1 MFPAMRCLLA
11 TAWAFVLTAKA
22 GAAMHLTEIMAS
34 NATGLTDEDGAHSD
48 WIELHNSGPGPVN
61 LRGWHL
67 TDDPLRATRWEFP
80 ELVLP
85 AGGFVVVFAS
95 GKDRSA
101 PGEELHTDFS
111 LAAEGEYL
119 ALTDP
124 AGQEADEFAPGFPPQ
139 VTGVSWGLVPGAVMG
154 THAYFYQATAGT
166 VNITSQRASE
176 QPVFS
181 EGSRTFT
188 APFTVTLSSP
198 QPGAQIFYT
207 LDGSEPATG
216 STLYTGPVVVMAT
229 TRLRAIARA
238 KTLMPSLAAGAA
250 YVRLAADAVP
260 ASSNLPL
267 MILDNFGAGRP
278 EYGSDAVWL
287 VFEPGGAA
295 NRTTLTVKPAIAA
308 AAYIKVRG
316 SSTASANKYSLAV
329 EARNE
334 AGGDRDF
341 PLLGLPADSDW
352 VLTAPYEYD
361 RALIRNS
368 LMYQLSNGAGRYAP
382 RTRQVE
388 LYLNTDG
395 GAVTAADYFGVYTL
409 TERIKRGGDRVD
421 VAEISPLDN
430 SGTAVT
436 GGYLLKIDRGDVGET
451 GFTAGGQTLYFVDPD
466 EPDITPPQKTWLT
479 YYLNNWRTAL
489 TAQDFFD
496 PQTGYAKWGDPASF
510 ADHHILNVAAKNV
523 DALRLSA
530 YLYKDRLGRLA
541 AGPLWDFDRSLE
553 STDGRDN
560 NFNTWRGET
569 GDLGTD
575 YFRYTWYNE
584 MFRDRNFWQ
593 HWIDR
598 CEELR
603 RGPLG
608 TARVQAVVD
617 AQAAELTE
625 AAARN
630 FLRWSDKPPRFGGW
644 AGEVANLR
652 GWFTSR
658 LAWMDNQF
666 TRPPV
671 ANTSGGP
678 APPGFQL
685 SLTSPSLTR
694 PGAVIYYT
702 TDGSDPRAF
711 DVTMGQQIVT
721 TTFIGLTHPVKVHL
735 PVADIGTDWRD
746 PDPFDDSAWWAG
758 IQGVGYD
765 DRTDYDPYIGF
776 NLESPPAE
784 RRMKGVTQTCYI
796 RMNFTATAA
805 QIAPLTFLKLRAR
818 CDDGMA
824 VWLNGTKLPAS
835 IKEPAGLTWNSGAT
849 SATADTTALQ
859 FTAFFL
865 QNPQAL
871 LREGDN
877 LLAIHGLDAA
887 ASSDFLIQVELLG
900 GYVPVDAPEAAPRA
914 MVWDG
919 PRTITETTH
928 LFARTYDP
936 AGPFNPWP
944 NTGAGSG
951 LTPVGSHWSAP
962 LRLSLLSGTVP
973 ASAAN
978 LTVLEIMYHPGALT
992 DAERSAGFS
1001 DRDEFEYL
1009 VLQNTGNAPVDLT
1022 GIHFTSGIEFVMPLG
1037 PSCVLAPG
1045 ERGILAKNRMALAM
1059 RMAPGLKVIG
1069 EYTDKLSNA
1078 GETLRLAAADGA
1090 IIFEVPWDN
1099 TPAWP
1104 QEADGAGY
1112 SLVRRGPGGDCA
1124 DPADWRR
1131 SLDPNGEAHSPAPLA
1146 FAAWQVIYFPSGG
1159 DPAPEADPD
1168 SDGVS
1173 NAVEYLSAT
1182 DPGSS
1187 RDAAAPVARTI
1198 SGPGGTVITEL
1209 TLRRRPGAAPW
1220 LLESSPDLVLWSEVG
1235 SSPVISPNTD
1245 GSESATWSLPQ
1256 TATRVCYRARAVIP
1270 GAR

>member
-1 MFPAMRCLLA
+1 MRCLLA
-11 TAWAFVLTAKA
+11 TAWAFVLVTKA

-80 ELVLP
+80 ELTLP
-85 AGGFVVVFAS
+85 EGGFVVVFAS

-139 VTGVSWGLVPGAVMG
+139 VTNVSWGLVPGAVMG
-154 THAYFYQATAGT
+154 THAYFYTATAGR

-181 EGSRTFT
+181 EASRTFT
-188 APFTVTLSSP
+188 APLTVTLSSP
-198 QPGAQIFYT
+198 QAGAQIFFT
-207 LDGSEPATG
+207 LDGSSPSTDSTRYTEPVLVT
-216 STLYTGPVVVMAT
+216 AT
-229 TRLRAIARA
+229 TRLRAITKAQD
-238 KTLMPSLAAGAA
+238 LMPSLIAGTA
-250 YVRLAADAVP
+250 YVQLAADAVP

-267 MILDNFGAGRP
+267 MILDNFSAARP
-278 EYGSDAVWL
+278 VYGSDAVWM

-295 NRTTLTVKPAIAA
+295 NRTTLTAQPAIAS

-316 SSTASANKYSLAV
+316 STTANANKYSLAV

-341 PLLGLPADSDW
+341 PVLGLPADSDW

-361 RALIRNS
+361 RALIRNP
-368 LMYQLSNGAGRYAP
+368 LMYQLSNEAGRYAP

-421 VAEISPLDN
+421 VAEISPRDN

-436 GGYLLKIDRGDVGET
+436 GGYILKIDRADPGET
-451 GFTAGGQTLYFVDPD
+451 GFTAGGQTLFFVDPD
-466 EPDITPPQKTWLT
+466 EPDITPAQRTWLT
-479 YYLNNWRTAL
+479 YHMNGWRTSL
-489 TAQDFFD
+489 SAQDFFD
-496 PQTGYAKWGDPASF
+496 PRTGYAKWGEPASF
-510 ADHHILNVAAKNV
+510 VDHHILNVAAKNV

-530 YLYKDRLGRLA
+530 YLHKDRLGRLA

-569 GDLGTD
+569 SDLGTD

-584 MFRDRNFWQ
+584 MFRDLNFWQ
-593 HWIDR
+593 QWIDR
-598 CEELR
+598 YEELR
-603 RGPLG
+603 SGPLSTG
-608 TARVQAVVD
+608 RVQAVVD

-630 FLRWSDKPPRFGGW
+630 FQRWSDRPPRFGGW
-644 AGEVANLR
+644 NGEVANLR
-652 GWFTSR
+652 AWFTSR

-666 TRPPV
+666 TRPPA
-671 ANTSGGP
+671 ANTPGGP
-678 APPGFQL
+678 LPPEFQVN
-685 SLTSPSLTR
+685 LTSPSLAR

-702 TDGSDPRAF
+702 TDGSDPRVF
-711 DVTMGQQIVT
+711 DVTTGQQIVT
-721 TTFIGLTHPVKVHL
+721 ETFIGLTHPVKVHL
-735 PVADIGTDWRD
+735 PLVDIGTNWRNGGS
-746 PDPFDDSAWWAG
+746 FDDSAWWTG
-758 IQGVGYD
+758 TQGVGYD
-765 DRTDYDPYIGF
+765 DRADYDPYIGF
-776 NLESPPAE
+776 NLESPPPE
-784 RRMKGVTQTCYI
+784 RRMKGVTLTCYI
-796 RMNFTATAA
+796 RMNFTATAEK
-805 QIAPLTFLKLRAR
+805 IAPLTFLKLRAR

-835 IKEPAGLTWNSGAT
+835 IKEPSTLTWQSGAT
-849 SATADTTALQ
+849 GSTDDTTALQ
-859 FTAFFL
+859 FAEFIIP
-865 QNPQAL
+865 NPQAL
-871 LREGDN
+871 LHDGDN
-877 LLAIHGLDAA
+877 LLAIHGLNAA
-887 ASSDFLIQVELLG
+887 SSSDFLIQIELLG
-900 GYVPVDAPEAAPRA
+900 GYVPVDAPEVAPRA

-919 PRTITETTH
+919 PQTITETTH

-944 NTGAGSG
+944 NTGTGSG

-962 LRLSLLSGTVP
+962 LRLSLLSDTVP

-978 LTVLEIMYHPGALT
+978 LTVVEIMYHPGALT
-992 DAERSAGFS
+992 DAERAAGFT

-1009 VLQNTGNAPVDLT
+1009 VLQNTGSAPVDLT
-1022 GIHFTSGIEFVMPLG
+1022 GIHFTSGIEFVMLLG
-1037 PSCVLAPG
+1037 PHCVLDPG
-1045 ERGILAKNRMALAM
+1045 ERGILAKNRTALAM
-1059 RMAPGLKVIG
+1059 RLAPGLNVIG
-1069 EYTDKLSNA
+1069 DYKDKLSNA
-1078 GETLRLAAADGA
+1078 GETLRLAAADGGL
-1090 IIFEVPWDN
+1090 IFEVPWDN
-1099 TPAWP
+1099 TAAWP

-1112 SLVRRGPGGDCA
+1112 SLVRRGPGGDSA
-1124 DPADWRR
+1124 DPAGWRR

-1146 FAAWQVIYFPSGG
+1146 FAAWQAVYFPSGG
-1159 DPAPEADPD
+1159 DTSPDADPD
-1168 SDGVS
+1168 LDGVS
-1173 NAVEYLSAT
+1173 NAVE
-1182 DPGSS
+1182 
-1187 RDAAAPVARTI
+1187 
-1198 SGPGGTVITEL
+1198 
-1209 TLRRRPGAAPW
+1209 
-1220 LLESSPDLVLWSEVG
+1220 
-1235 SSPVISPNTD
+1235 
-1245 GSESATWSLPQ
+1245 
-1256 TATRVCYRARAVIP
+1256 
-1270 GAR
+1270 